1 MKSELALTRRTTYRA
16 EENVGNLEKV
26 KKKQDLLI
34 NSMNEEIKRLNEQKT
49 LYQAQLISQKEET
62 AAARNTLK
70 EAAIEIERIVMSK
83 KTLLE
88 DWQKSLFGMQERDK
102 ALQAIK
108 ELIKQKKDEIMQ
120 VESEING
127 VRNETR
133 QEQELSNNLHEKL
146 SKAQREFEI
155 LQQKKQQIEETQKHL
170 NEQFMML
177 KASLAQT
184 ESESARMDT
193 EKANIDEKMA
203 ILEKS
208 IMNLHTK
215 TKDIRDDIINHASQQ
230 KTIEKSSAGLLKQT
244 KLAYD
249 GISKKEIEIED
260 ISNEISRVKIDNLN
274 TSSQNELLQKKLNEL
289 IGELKEKEKEVQSE
303 ERQIKDRHTLIA
315 AKQLRV
321 DRLNRTLADTAKTN
335 GDGEESAGPLEN
347 ERLAI

>member
-1 MKSELALTRRTTYRA
+1 
-16 EENVGNLEKV
+16 
-26 KKKQDLLI
+26 
-34 NSMNEEIKRLNEQKT
+34 
-49 LYQAQLISQKEET
+49 
-62 AAARNTLK
+62 
-70 EAAIEIERIVMSK
+70 
-83 KTLLE
+83 
-88 DWQKSLFGMQERDK
+88 
-102 ALQAIK
+102 
-108 ELIKQKKDEIMQ
+108 
-120 VESEING
+120 
-127 VRNETR
+127 
-133 QEQELSNNLHEKL
+133 
-146 SKAQREFEI
+146 
-155 LQQKKQQIEETQKHL
+155 
-170 NEQFMML
+170 MML